1 MEKDK
6 NIENEIDWKIIDQ
19 LHNATSNFSKNSLEI
34 KKLLFVVIGIS
45 TPLIINL
52 CSNKL
57 DKSLFV
63 SFYFFIIPFW
73 ILDSFTYYYQE
84 KLRDKMN
91 DKFNSISRRNEH
103 KSFEYKVTEYTL
115 PNNRTKKKRIV
126 RSLFNL
132 SHLAFYGSLIIL
144 TTIGFLLYLN
154 NFIA

>member
-6 NIENEIDWKIIDQ
+6 NIENEINWKIIDQ
-19 LHNATSNFSKNSLEI
+19 LHNATSNFSKSSLEI

-45 TPLIINL
+45 TPLIISL
-52 CSNKL
+52 CNNEL
-57 DKSLFV
+57 DKSLFI

-84 KLRDKMN
+84 KLRDKM
-91 DKFNSISRRNEH
+91 DERFNSISKRNER
-103 KSFEYKVTEYTL
+103 KSFEYNMIEYTL
-115 PNNRTKKKRIV
+115 PNNRTKKKRIA

-154 NFIA
+154 NLIA